1 MTTKREVNYW
11 KRRFIF
17 EKKQQLQ
24 NTAEYE
30 TAMRAR
36 LKEVEQ
42 VLEQEVDYWLKRYAA
57 NQEITV
63 KDARKILSTI
73 GTRDWHMTLTEF
85 KAKAKAGGFDKEL
98 DAEYFRSQLSRLENI
113 DEQLTN
119 LLSQYATAETDKLE
133 SSLTN
138 QFQQTYMHS
147 IYLTQMERAK
157 LSSGFANV
165 NEYQVKAI
173 VHKPWRGSDFSKR
186 IWKSYTETLP
196 NELGDAL
203 LRGSV
208 LGHSH
213 EQIFKMMR
221 QRLKDVEDYQL
232 HRLVI
237 TEMGHVAETATAEA
251 YKEEGV
257 EQYQY
262 LATLESHTCDE
273 CAHLDEKVF
282 DLKDKVEGLNYP
294 LIHPYCRCT
303 TMPYIEGL
311 PDSSERWARDP
322 ETGKGMYVDNMTYRQ
337 WAEKYNGN
345 NDYTAELLRPKPF
358 KELDLNKASETE
370 MRKYITQKFGMNIQ
384 ETSRTKLSKTA
395 LKETIKTV
403 GQFSELYN
411 ALPDKIPRLT
421 AYPPSKMGNTIA
433 WYSSYVKNKVPYEF
447 GLNIKWFKNDEDLK
461 DSVNRMV
468 KSHWLSNNADA
479 NHIMLHEFSHHIDRQ
494 LSKLGG
500 TNFST
505 TVFNKMESDSK
516 TIDIAK
522 ISDYANSSY
531 DSTNDVGE
539 PFAEIMA
546 EAYGP
551 TPGTQAKEFKKYFE
565 KMALEVIENARK
577 TKGL

>member
-1 MTTKREVNYW
+1 MTKTQREVNYW
-11 KRRFIF
+11 KRRFLYV
-17 EKKQQLQ
+17 KQQQLK

-73 GTRDWHMTLTEF
+73 GTRDWHMTLKEF
-85 KAKAKAGGFDKEL
+85 KTKAKAGGFDKEL

-113 DEQLTN
+113 DEQLTS
-119 LLSQYATAETDKLE
+119 LLAQYATSETNKLE
-133 SSLTN
+133 NSLSN
-138 QFQQTYMHS
+138 QYQQTYMHS
-147 IYLTQMERAK
+147 IYLTQMEKAK
-157 LSSGFANV
+157 LSSNFANV
-165 NEYQVKAI
+165 NEYQVKQI

-186 IWKSYTETLP
+186 IWKNYTEILP

-232 HRLVI
+232 HRLII
-237 TEMGHVAETATAEA
+237 TEMGHVAEEATADA

-311 PDSSERWARDP
+311 YDVKDRWARDP
-322 ETGKGMYVDNMTYRQ
+322 ETGKGYYVDNMDFETWKNAIDYQRKAQ
-337 WAEKYNGN
+337 NIPNTATRYIKTGKFDWNQLNAEQYNKHVKGTPEFDNYAKGRSRPISELVISPAETQALIDKYGKKRKNTDKQRILFKHDSYIGLWADINGN
-345 NDYTAELLRPKPF
+345 YYPTKQGRIGYSKRGCHVTPQKPDY
-358 KELDLNKASETE
+358 
-370 MRKYITQKFGMNIQ
+370 
-384 ETSRTKLSKTA
+384 
-395 LKETIKTV
+395 LK
-403 GQFSELYN
+403 
-411 ALPDKIPRLT
+411 
-421 AYPPSKMGNTIA
+421 
-433 WYSSYVKNKVPYEF
+433 
-447 GLNIKWFKNDEDLK
+447 
-461 DSVNRMV
+461 
-468 KSHWLSNNADA
+468 
-479 NHIMLHEFSHHIDRQ
+479 
-494 LSKLGG
+494 
-500 TNFST
+500 
-505 TVFNKMESDSK
+505 
-516 TIDIAK
+516 
-522 ISDYANSSY
+522 
-531 DSTNDVGE
+531 
-539 PFAEIMA
+539 
-546 EAYGP
+546 
-551 TPGTQAKEFKKYFE
+551 
-565 KMALEVIENARK
+565 
-577 TKGL
+577 

>member
-1 MTTKREVNYW
+1 MTAKREVNYW
-11 KRRFIF
+11 KRRFLF

-36 LKEVEQ
+36 LKEIEQ

-57 NQEITV
+57 NQEITI

-73 GTRDWHMTLTEF
+73 GTRDWHMTLKEF

-119 LLSQYATAETDKLE
+119 LLAQYATSETNKLE
-133 SSLTN
+133 NSLIN

-147 IYLTQMERAK
+147 IYLTQLEQAK
-157 LSSGFANV
+157 LSSNFANV
-165 NEYQVKAI
+165 NKYQVKQI

-186 IWKSYTETLP
+186 IWKNYTEVLP

-232 HRLVI
+232 HRLII
-237 TEMGHVAETATAEA
+237 TEMGHVAETATAQA

-262 LATLESHTCDE
+262 LATLEAHTCEE
-273 CAHLDEKVF
+273 CVHLDEKIF

-311 PDSSERWARDP
+311 PDSSEKWTRDP
-322 ETGKGMYVDNMTYRQ
+322 ETGKGYYVDNMDFETWKNAIDYQRKAQ
-337 WAEKYNGN
+337 NIPNTATRYIKTGKFDWNQLNAEQYNKHVKGTPEFDNYAKGRSRPISELVISPAETQALIDKYGKKRKNTDKQRILFKHDSYIGLWADINGN
-345 NDYTAELLRPKPF
+345 YYPTKQGRIGYSKRGCHVTPQKPDY
-358 KELDLNKASETE
+358 
-370 MRKYITQKFGMNIQ
+370 
-384 ETSRTKLSKTA
+384 
-395 LKETIKTV
+395 LK
-403 GQFSELYN
+403 
-411 ALPDKIPRLT
+411 
-421 AYPPSKMGNTIA
+421 
-433 WYSSYVKNKVPYEF
+433 
-447 GLNIKWFKNDEDLK
+447 
-461 DSVNRMV
+461 
-468 KSHWLSNNADA
+468 
-479 NHIMLHEFSHHIDRQ
+479 
-494 LSKLGG
+494 
-500 TNFST
+500 
-505 TVFNKMESDSK
+505 
-516 TIDIAK
+516 
-522 ISDYANSSY
+522 
-531 DSTNDVGE
+531 
-539 PFAEIMA
+539 
-546 EAYGP
+546 
-551 TPGTQAKEFKKYFE
+551 
-565 KMALEVIENARK
+565 
-577 TKGL
+577 

>member
-11 KRRFIF
+11 KRRFLF

-24 NTAEYE
+24 SAAEYE

-73 GTRDWHMTLTEF
+73 GTRDWHMTLKEF

-98 DAEYFRSQLSRLENI
+98 DAEYFQSQLSRLENI
-113 DEQLTN
+113 DEQLTS
-119 LLSQYATAETDKLE
+119 LLAQYATSETDKLE
-133 SSLTN
+133 NSLSN

-147 IYLTQMERAK
+147 IYLTQLEKAK
-157 LSSGFANV
+157 LSSSFATF

-173 VHKPWRGSDFSKR
+173 VNKPWRGSDFSKR
-186 IWKSYTETLP
+186 IWKNYTEVLP

-208 LGHSH
+208 LGHSN

-232 HRLVI
+232 HRLII
-237 TEMGHVAETATAEA
+237 TEMGHIAETATAKA

-257 EQYQY
+257 DQYQY

-273 CAHLDEKVF
+273 CAHLDLKVF

-322 ETGKGMYVDNMTYRQ
+322 ETGKGMYVENMTFNQ
-337 WAEKYNGN
+337 WQ
-345 NDYTAELLRPKPF
+345 
-358 KELDLNKASETE
+358 KEIDNQRKNLVKVYKVNKAS
-370 MRKYITQKFGMNIQ
+370 RYITNK
-384 ETSRTKLSKTA
+384 SKYKWNELNPEQYNKHVRDTPEFNNYKKGRKRP
-395 LKETIKTV
+395 L
-403 GQFSELYN
+403 SELVISPAEAQSLIDKYGKKN
-411 ALPDKIPRLT
+411 ESVNKNQILFKHESYIGLWSDINGKLFPTKRGRISYRKNKGAHITPRKPDKL
-421 AYPPSKMGNTIA
+421 
-433 WYSSYVKNKVPYEF
+433 
-447 GLNIKWFKNDEDLK
+447 D
-461 DSVNRMV
+461 
-468 KSHWLSNNADA
+468 
-479 NHIMLHEFSHHIDRQ
+479 
-494 LSKLGG
+494 
-500 TNFST
+500 
-505 TVFNKMESDSK
+505 
-516 TIDIAK
+516 
-522 ISDYANSSY
+522 
-531 DSTNDVGE
+531 
-539 PFAEIMA
+539 
-546 EAYGP
+546 
-551 TPGTQAKEFKKYFE
+551 
-565 KMALEVIENARK
+565 
-577 TKGL
+577 

>member
-11 KRRFIF
+11 KRRFLF

-57 NQEITV
+57 NQETTI
-63 KDARKILSTI
+63 KDARKILATI
-73 GTRDWHMTLTEF
+73 GTRDWHMTLKEF

-98 DAEYFRSQLSRLENI
+98 DAEYFQSQLSRLENI
-113 DEQLTN
+113 DEQLTS
-119 LLSQYATAETDKLE
+119 LLAQYATSETDKME
-133 SSLTN
+133 NSLSN

-147 IYLTQMERAK
+147 IYLTQLEQAK
-157 LSSGFANV
+157 LSSNFATI

-173 VHKPWRGSDFSKR
+173 VNSPWRGSDFSKR
-186 IWKSYTETLP
+186 IWKNYTEVLP

-203 LRGSV
+203 LRGTV

-213 EQIFKMMR
+213 EQLFKMMR

-262 LATLESHTCDE
+262 LATLESHTCEE

-303 TMPYIEGL
+303 TMPYINGL

-322 ETGKGMYVDNMTYRQ
+322 ETGKGMYVENMTFNQ
-337 WAEKYNGN
+337 WQ
-345 NDYTAELLRPKPF
+345 
-358 KELDLNKASETE
+358 KEIDNQRKNLVKVYKVNKAS
-370 MRKYITQKFGMNIQ
+370 RYITNK
-384 ETSRTKLSKTA
+384 SKYKWNELNPEQYNKHVRDTPEFNNYKKGRKRP
-395 LKETIKTV
+395 L
-403 GQFSELYN
+403 SELVISPAEAQSLIDKYGKKN
-411 ALPDKIPRLT
+411 ESVNKNQILFKHESYIGLWSDINGKLFPTKRGRISYRKNKGAHITPRKPDKL
-421 AYPPSKMGNTIA
+421 
-433 WYSSYVKNKVPYEF
+433 
-447 GLNIKWFKNDEDLK
+447 D
-461 DSVNRMV
+461 
-468 KSHWLSNNADA
+468 
-479 NHIMLHEFSHHIDRQ
+479 
-494 LSKLGG
+494 
-500 TNFST
+500 
-505 TVFNKMESDSK
+505 
-516 TIDIAK
+516 
-522 ISDYANSSY
+522 
-531 DSTNDVGE
+531 
-539 PFAEIMA
+539 
-546 EAYGP
+546 
-551 TPGTQAKEFKKYFE
+551 
-565 KMALEVIENARK
+565 
-577 TKGL
+577 

>member
-1 MTTKREVNYW
+1 MTKKRNRDYW
-11 KRRFIF
+11 KRRFLF
-17 EKKQQLQ
+17 EKEQQLQ

-30 TAMRAR
+30 AAMRAR

-42 VLEQEVDYWLKRYAA
+42 VLEQEVDYWLKRYAS
-57 NQEITV
+57 NQEIGT

-73 GTRDWHMTLTEF
+73 GTRDWHMTLKEF

-98 DAEYFRSQLSRLENI
+98 DAEYFQSQLSRLENI

-119 LLSQYATAETDKLE
+119 LLSQYATSETDKME
-133 SSLTN
+133 KSLSN

-147 IYLTQMERAK
+147 IYLTQLEQAK
-157 LSSGFANV
+157 LSSSFANV

-173 VHKPWRGSDFSKR
+173 VNKPWRGSDFSKR

-232 HRLVI
+232 HRLII
-237 TEMGHVAETATAEA
+237 TEMGHVAEEATADA

-311 PDSSERWARDP
+311 PDDRVRWSRDP
-322 ETGKGMYVDNMTYRQ
+322 ETDKGTYVDNMTFETWKNAINYQRKAQ
-337 WAEKYNGN
+337 NIPNTATRYIKTGKFDWNQLNAEQYNKHVKGTPEFDNYAKGRKRPISELVISPAETQALIDKYGKKRKNTDKQRILFKHDSYIGLWADINGN
-345 NDYTAELLRPKPF
+345 YYPTKQGRIGYSKRGCHVTPQKPDY
-358 KELDLNKASETE
+358 
-370 MRKYITQKFGMNIQ
+370 
-384 ETSRTKLSKTA
+384 
-395 LKETIKTV
+395 LK
-403 GQFSELYN
+403 
-411 ALPDKIPRLT
+411 
-421 AYPPSKMGNTIA
+421 
-433 WYSSYVKNKVPYEF
+433 
-447 GLNIKWFKNDEDLK
+447 
-461 DSVNRMV
+461 
-468 KSHWLSNNADA
+468 
-479 NHIMLHEFSHHIDRQ
+479 
-494 LSKLGG
+494 
-500 TNFST
+500 
-505 TVFNKMESDSK
+505 
-516 TIDIAK
+516 
-522 ISDYANSSY
+522 
-531 DSTNDVGE
+531 
-539 PFAEIMA
+539 
-546 EAYGP
+546 
-551 TPGTQAKEFKKYFE
+551 
-565 KMALEVIENARK
+565 
-577 TKGL
+577 

>member
-11 KRRFIF
+11 KRRFLF

-113 DEQLTN
+113 DEQLTS
-119 LLSQYATAETDKLE
+119 LLAQYATSETDKME
-133 SSLTN
+133 NSLSY
-138 QFQQTYMHS
+138 QYQQTYMHS
-147 IYLTQMERAK
+147 IYLTQIEKAK
-157 LSSGFANV
+157 LSSNFANV
-165 NEYQVKAI
+165 NEYQVKDI
-173 VHKPWRGSDFSKR
+173 VNKPWRGSDFSKR
-186 IWKSYTETLP
+186 IWKNYTKILP

-208 LGHSH
+208 LGHSN

-237 TEMGHVAETATAEA
+237 TEMGHVAETATAQA

-262 LATLESHTCDE
+262 LATLEAHTCEE
-273 CAHLDEKVF
+273 CAHLDGKVF

-303 TMPYIEGL
+303 TMPYIKGL
-311 PDSSERWARDP
+311 PDSSERWTRDP
-322 ETGKGMYVDNMTYRQ
+322 ETGKGMYVDDMTFNEWKKQY
-337 WAEKYNGN
+337 G
-345 NDYTAELLRPKPF
+345 
-358 KELDLNKASETE
+358 
-370 MRKYITQKFGMNIQ
+370 
-384 ETSRTKLSKTA
+384 
-395 LKETIKTV
+395 
-403 GQFSELYN
+403 
-411 ALPDKIPRLT
+411 
-421 AYPPSKMGNTIA
+421 
-433 WYSSYVKNKVPYEF
+433 
-447 GLNIKWFKNDEDLK
+447 
-461 DSVNRMV
+461 
-468 KSHWLSNNADA
+468 SNN
-479 NHIMLHEFSHHIDRQ
+479 RQ
-494 LSKLGG
+494 IETTNGLTESEKKGLVNYLSSWSYKINDKLRKGLELSDYDKENITNLDSALSKLPKYQSNKPLHRSL
-500 TNFST
+500 NFWSEEELT
-505 TVFNKMESDSK
+505 DFLKERKPGAILVEPSYISASK
-516 TIDIAK
+516 VIYDENDNVQIIIRNSK
-522 ISDYANSSY
+522 NGVDLSDYGLAEEKEVLFGRNTKFKILKGY
-531 DSTNDVGE
+531 TKGE
-539 PFAEIMA
+539 QII
-546 EAYGP
+546 
-551 TPGTQAKEFKKYFE
+551 
-565 KMALEVIENARK
+565 LEVDEIE
-577 TKGL
+577 

>member
-1 MTTKREVNYW
+1 MTKKRNRDYW
-11 KRRFIF
+11 KRRFLF
-17 EKKQQLQ
+17 EKEQQLQ

-30 TAMRAR
+30 AAMRAR

-57 NQEITV
+57 NQEITI

-73 GTRDWHMTLTEF
+73 GTRDWHMTLKEF

-113 DEQLTN
+113 DEQLTS
-119 LLSQYATAETDKLE
+119 LLAQYATAETDKMGK
-133 SSLTN
+133 SLSK
-138 QFQQTYMHS
+138 QYRQTYMHS
-147 IYLTQMERAK
+147 IYLTQIEKAK
-157 LSSGFANV
+157 LSSNFANV

-262 LATLESHTCDE
+262 LATLEAHTCEE
-273 CAHLDEKVF
+273 CAHLDGQVF
-282 DLKDKVEGLNYP
+282 ELKDKVEGLNYP

-322 ETGKGMYVDNMTYRQ
+322 ETGKGYYVDNMTFDQWKKAIEYQRQ
-337 WAEKYNGN
+337 NEWIPNSAARCISKKGNYNWNELNAEQYNKHVKGTPEFDNYAKGRKRPVSELIISPAETQALIGKYGKKRQNTDKQKVLFKHNSYIGLWADINGN
-345 NDYTAELLRPKPF
+345 YYPTKQGRIGYSKRGCHVTPQKPDY
-358 KELDLNKASETE
+358 
-370 MRKYITQKFGMNIQ
+370 
-384 ETSRTKLSKTA
+384 
-395 LKETIKTV
+395 LK
-403 GQFSELYN
+403 
-411 ALPDKIPRLT
+411 
-421 AYPPSKMGNTIA
+421 
-433 WYSSYVKNKVPYEF
+433 
-447 GLNIKWFKNDEDLK
+447 
-461 DSVNRMV
+461 
-468 KSHWLSNNADA
+468 
-479 NHIMLHEFSHHIDRQ
+479 
-494 LSKLGG
+494 
-500 TNFST
+500 
-505 TVFNKMESDSK
+505 
-516 TIDIAK
+516 
-522 ISDYANSSY
+522 
-531 DSTNDVGE
+531 
-539 PFAEIMA
+539 
-546 EAYGP
+546 
-551 TPGTQAKEFKKYFE
+551 
-565 KMALEVIENARK
+565 
-577 TKGL
+577 

>member
-1 MTTKREVNYW
+1 MTKKRNRDYW
-11 KRRFIF
+11 KRRFLY
-17 EKKQQLQ
+17 EKQQQLQ

-30 TAMRAR
+30 AAMRAR

-57 NQEITV
+57 NQEITI

-73 GTRDWHMTLTEF
+73 GTRDWHMTLKEF
-85 KAKAKAGGFDKEL
+85 KSKAKAGGFDKEL

-119 LLSQYATAETDKLE
+119 LLAQYATSETNKLE
-133 SSLTN
+133 NSLIN

-147 IYLTQMERAK
+147 IYLTQLEQAK
-157 LSSGFANV
+157 LSSNFANV

-186 IWKSYTETLP
+186 IWKNYTEVLP

-208 LGHSH
+208 LGHSN

-221 QRLKDVEDYQL
+221 QRLKEVEDYQL

-237 TEMGHVAETATAEA
+237 TEMGHVAETATANA

-273 CAHLDEKVF
+273 CAHLDGQVF
-282 DLKDKVEGLNYP
+282 ELKDKVEGLNYP

-322 ETGKGMYVDNMTYRQ
+322 ETGKGYYVDNMTFDQWKKAIEYQRQ
-337 WAEKYNGN
+337 NELIPNSAARCISKKGNYNWNELNAEQYNKHVKGTPEFDNYAKGRKRPVSELIISPAETQALIGKYGKKRQNTDKQKVLFKHNSYIGLWADINGN
-345 NDYTAELLRPKPF
+345 YYPTKQGRIGYSKRGCHVTPQKPDY
-358 KELDLNKASETE
+358 
-370 MRKYITQKFGMNIQ
+370 
-384 ETSRTKLSKTA
+384 
-395 LKETIKTV
+395 LK
-403 GQFSELYN
+403 
-411 ALPDKIPRLT
+411 
-421 AYPPSKMGNTIA
+421 
-433 WYSSYVKNKVPYEF
+433 
-447 GLNIKWFKNDEDLK
+447 
-461 DSVNRMV
+461 
-468 KSHWLSNNADA
+468 
-479 NHIMLHEFSHHIDRQ
+479 
-494 LSKLGG
+494 
-500 TNFST
+500 
-505 TVFNKMESDSK
+505 
-516 TIDIAK
+516 
-522 ISDYANSSY
+522 
-531 DSTNDVGE
+531 
-539 PFAEIMA
+539 
-546 EAYGP
+546 
-551 TPGTQAKEFKKYFE
+551 
-565 KMALEVIENARK
+565 
-577 TKGL
+577 

>member
-1 MTTKREVNYW
+1 MTKTQREVNYW
-11 KRRFIF
+11 KRRFLY
-17 EKKQQLQ
+17 EKQQQLQ

-30 TAMRAR
+30 IAMRAR

-57 NQEITV
+57 NQEITI

-73 GTRDWHMTLTEF
+73 GTRDWHMTLKKF

-113 DEQLTN
+113 DEQLTS
-119 LLSQYATAETDKLE
+119 LLAQYATSETDKME
-133 SSLTN
+133 NSLSN

-147 IYLTQMERAK
+147 IYLTQLEKAK
-157 LSSGFANV
+157 LSSNFANV

-186 IWKSYTETLP
+186 IWKNYTEVLP

-208 LGHSH
+208 LGHSN

-237 TEMGHVAETATAEA
+237 TEMGHVAETATADA

-262 LATLESHTCDE
+262 LATLEAHTCEE
-273 CAHLDEKVF
+273 CAHLDQKVF

-322 ETGKGMYVDNMTYRQ
+322 ETGKGVYVDNMTFDQ
-337 WAEKYNGN
+337 WQ
-345 NDYTAELLRPKPF
+345 
-358 KELDLNKASETE
+358 KEIDNQRKNLVKVYKVNKAS
-370 MRKYITQKFGMNIQ
+370 RYITNK
-384 ETSRTKLSKTA
+384 SKYKWNELNPEQYNKHVRDTPEFNNYKKGRKRP
-395 LKETIKTV
+395 L
-403 GQFSELYN
+403 SELVISPAEAQSLIDKYGKKN
-411 ALPDKIPRLT
+411 ESVNKNQILFKHESYIGLWSDINGKLFPTKRGRISYRKNKGAHITPRKPDKL
-421 AYPPSKMGNTIA
+421 
-433 WYSSYVKNKVPYEF
+433 
-447 GLNIKWFKNDEDLK
+447 D
-461 DSVNRMV
+461 
-468 KSHWLSNNADA
+468 
-479 NHIMLHEFSHHIDRQ
+479 
-494 LSKLGG
+494 
-500 TNFST
+500 
-505 TVFNKMESDSK
+505 
-516 TIDIAK
+516 
-522 ISDYANSSY
+522 
-531 DSTNDVGE
+531 
-539 PFAEIMA
+539 
-546 EAYGP
+546 
-551 TPGTQAKEFKKYFE
+551 
-565 KMALEVIENARK
+565 
-577 TKGL
+577 

>member
-1 MTTKREVNYW
+1 MMTKREVNYW
-11 KRRFIF
+11 KRRFLF

-73 GTRDWHMTLTEF
+73 GTRDWHMTLKEF
-85 KAKAKAGGFDKEL
+85 RAKAKAGGFDKEL

-119 LLSQYATAETDKLE
+119 LLSQYARSETDKME
-133 SSLTN
+133 SSLSN
-138 QFQQTYMHS
+138 QYQQTYMHS

-157 LSSGFANV
+157 LTSNFANV
-165 NEYQVKAI
+165 NEYQVTAI

-186 IWKSYTETLP
+186 IWKNYTEILP

-208 LGHSH
+208 LGHSNK
-213 EQIFKMMR
+213 QIFKMMR

-257 EQYQY
+257 DQYQY
-262 LATLESHTCDE
+262 LATLESHTCEE

-303 TMPYIEGL
+303 TMPYIKGL
-311 PDSSERWARDP
+311 PDSSERWTRDP
-322 ETGKGMYVDNMTYRQ
+322 ETGKGMYVENMTFNEWKKQIEIRNVNKKEQNRINKYEKVVPSIKEMHNMSTKGKPLSVIGRLSNDKVVEYRYYD
-337 WAEKYNGN
+337 ETGYVDK
-345 NDYTAELLRPKPF
+345 D
-358 KELDLNKASETE
+358 LDLTDHGNKKCIMSYQ
-370 MRKYITQKFGMNIQ
+370 MYVFG
-384 ETSRTKLSKTA
+384 
-395 LKETIKTV
+395 
-403 GQFSELYN
+403 
-411 ALPDKIPRLT
+411 
-421 AYPPSKMGNTIA
+421 
-433 WYSSYVKNKVPYEF
+433 
-447 GLNIKWFKNDEDLK
+447 
-461 DSVNRMV
+461 
-468 KSHWLSNNADA
+468 
-479 NHIMLHEFSHHIDRQ
+479 
-494 LSKLGG
+494 
-500 TNFST
+500 
-505 TVFNKMESDSK
+505 
-516 TIDIAK
+516 
-522 ISDYANSSY
+522 
-531 DSTNDVGE
+531 
-539 PFAEIMA
+539 
-546 EAYGP
+546 
-551 TPGTQAKEFKKYFE
+551 
-565 KMALEVIENARK
+565 
-577 TKGL
+577 

>member
-11 KRRFIF
+11 KRRFLF
-17 EKKQQLQ
+17 EKQQQLQ

-30 TAMRAR
+30 VAMRAR

-57 NQEITV
+57 NQEITI
-63 KDARKILSTI
+63 KEARKILATI
-73 GTRDWHMTLTEF
+73 GTRDWHMTLKEF
-85 KAKAKAGGFDKEL
+85 RTKAKAGGFDKEL

-113 DEQLTN
+113 DEQLTS
-119 LLSQYATAETDKLE
+119 LLAQYANSETDKME
-133 SSLTN
+133 NSLSN

-147 IYLTQMERAK
+147 IYLTQLEQAK
-157 LSSGFANV
+157 LSSNFANV

-186 IWKSYTETLP
+186 IWKNYTEVLP

-208 LGHSH
+208 LGHSN

-237 TEMGHVAETATAEA
+237 TEMGHVAETATADA

-311 PDSSERWARDP
+311 PDSSERWARNS
-322 ETGKGMYVDNMTYRQ
+322 ETSKGEYVENMTFDQ
-337 WAEKYNGN
+337 WQ
-345 NDYTAELLRPKPF
+345 
-358 KELDLNKASETE
+358 KEIDNQRKNLVKVYKVNKAS
-370 MRKYITQKFGMNIQ
+370 RYITNK
-384 ETSRTKLSKTA
+384 SKYKWNELNPEQYNKHVRDTPEFNNYKKGRKRP
-395 LKETIKTV
+395 L
-403 GQFSELYN
+403 SELIISPAEAQSLIDKYGKKN
-411 ALPDKIPRLT
+411 ESVNKNQILFKHESYIGLWSDINGKLFPTKRGRISYRKNKGAHITPRKPDKL
-421 AYPPSKMGNTIA
+421 
-433 WYSSYVKNKVPYEF
+433 
-447 GLNIKWFKNDEDLK
+447 D
-461 DSVNRMV
+461 
-468 KSHWLSNNADA
+468 
-479 NHIMLHEFSHHIDRQ
+479 
-494 LSKLGG
+494 
-500 TNFST
+500 
-505 TVFNKMESDSK
+505 
-516 TIDIAK
+516 
-522 ISDYANSSY
+522 
-531 DSTNDVGE
+531 
-539 PFAEIMA
+539 
-546 EAYGP
+546 
-551 TPGTQAKEFKKYFE
+551 
-565 KMALEVIENARK
+565 
-577 TKGL
+577 

>member
-11 KRRFIF
+11 KRRFLY
-17 EKKQQLQ
+17 EKQQQLQ

-57 NQEITV
+57 NQEINT

-73 GTRDWHMTLTEF
+73 DTRNWHMTLKEF

-113 DEQLTN
+113 DEQLTS
-119 LLSQYATAETDKLE
+119 LLAQYATSETDKME
-133 SSLTN
+133 NSLSN

-147 IYLTQMERAK
+147 IYLTQIEQAK
-157 LSSGFANV
+157 LSSNFATI

-173 VHKPWRGSDFSKR
+173 VNSPWRGSDFSKR
-186 IWKSYTETLP
+186 IWKNYTEVLP

-203 LRGSV
+203 LRGTV

-262 LATLESHTCDE
+262 LATLESHTCEE

-303 TMPYIEGL
+303 TMPYIKGL
-311 PDSSERWARDP
+311 PDSSERWTRDP
-322 ETGKGMYVDNMTYRQ
+322 ETGKGMYVDDMTFNEWKKQIEIRHVNEKEQNRINKYEKVVPSIKEMHNMSTKGKPLSVIGRLSNDKVVKYRYYD
-337 WAEKYNGN
+337 ETGYVDK
-345 NDYTAELLRPKPF
+345 D
-358 KELDLNKASETE
+358 LDLTDHGNKKMHEIVPHVHFWTKKFDKKSGKIRLYRSVGIPLTE
-370 MRKYITQKFGMNIQ
+370 NEI
-384 ETSRTKLSKTA
+384 
-395 LKETIKTV
+395 
-403 GQFSELYN
+403 
-411 ALPDKIPRLT
+411 
-421 AYPPSKMGNTIA
+421 
-433 WYSSYVKNKVPYEF
+433 
-447 GLNIKWFKNDEDLK
+447 EDL
-461 DSVNRMV
+461 RRW
-468 KSHWLSNNADA
+468 HNN
-479 NHIMLHEFSHHIDRQ
+479 E
-494 LSKLGG
+494 
-500 TNFST
+500 
-505 TVFNKMESDSK
+505 
-516 TIDIAK
+516 
-522 ISDYANSSY
+522 
-531 DSTNDVGE
+531 
-539 PFAEIMA
+539 
-546 EAYGP
+546 
-551 TPGTQAKEFKKYFE
+551 
-565 KMALEVIENARK
+565 
-577 TKGL
+577 

>member
-11 KRRFIF
+11 KRRFLY

-24 NTAEYE
+24 SAAEYE

-57 NQEITV
+57 NHEITV

-73 GTRDWHMTLTEF
+73 GTRDWHMTLKEF
-85 KAKAKAGGFDKEL
+85 KAKAKTGGFDKEL

-113 DEQLTN
+113 DEQLTS
-119 LLSQYATAETDKLE
+119 LLAQYATAETDKME
-133 SSLTN
+133 KSLSN
-138 QFQQTYMHS
+138 QYQQTYMHS
-147 IYLTQMERAK
+147 IYLTQLEKAK
-157 LSSGFANV
+157 LSSNFANV

-208 LGHSH
+208 LGHSS

-232 HRLVI
+232 HRLII
-237 TEMGHVAETATAEA
+237 TEMGHVAETATAQA

-273 CAHLDEKVF
+273 CAHLDLKVF

-303 TMPYIEGL
+303 TMPYIKGL
-311 PDSSERWARDP
+311 PDSSERWARNS
-322 ETGKGMYVDNMTYRQ
+322 ETGKG
-337 WAEKYNGN
+337 
-345 NDYTAELLRPKPF
+345 
-358 KELDLNKASETE
+358 
-370 MRKYITQKFGMNIQ
+370 I
-384 ETSRTKLSKTA
+384 
-395 LKETIKTV
+395 
-403 GQFSELYN
+403 
-411 ALPDKIPRLT
+411 
-421 AYPPSKMGNTIA
+421 
-433 WYSSYVKNKVPYEF
+433 YVKNMTFEQWQK
-447 GLNIKWFKNDEDLK
+447 GISRKN
-461 DSVNRMV
+461 
-468 KSHWLSNNADA
+468 
-479 NHIMLHEFSHHIDRQ
+479 
-494 LSKLGG
+494 
-500 TNFST
+500 
-505 TVFNKMESDSK
+505 
-516 TIDIAK
+516 
-522 ISDYANSSY
+522 
-531 DSTNDVGE
+531 
-539 PFAEIMA
+539 
-546 EAYGP
+546 
-551 TPGTQAKEFKKYFE
+551 
-565 KMALEVIENARK
+565 
-577 TKGL
+577 